1 MHIPILLKESIDS
14 LNLKEGDIVVDCT
27 TNRGGHS
34 LEISK
39 RIGKSG
45 NLICLD
51 LDSQA
56 LKEAQVFLESELKDN
71 SPNIFFV
78 NENFRNIKKVLKDL
92 KFEKIDGLMADLG
105 VSSQEIDESGRGFTF
120 QKNEPLYMTL
130 QDKIS
135 EDSLTAEKIV
145 NTWDEENLADIIY
158 YYGDERFAKR
168 IAKNICLERK
178 NREIKS
184 TFDLVEIIRKS
195 VPERYKHQKIHFAT
209 KTFQALRITVNDELR
224 AEEDLVQALP
234 EILKENKRASF
245 LTFHSGEDRVL
256 KKSVNLLKDELRFI
270 KFDNKKNFL
279 EPERKEIFEN
289 PRSRSAKLRVVE
301 KKYAN

>member
-14 LNLKEGDIVVDCT
+14 LNLKEGDLVVDCT

-51 LDSQA
+51 LDGQA
-56 LKEAQVFLESELKDN
+56 LKEAQVFLKSELKDN

-135 EDSLTAEKIV
+135 EDTLTAEKIV

-178 NREIKS
+178 NKEIKS
-184 TFDLVEIIRKS
+184 TFDLVEIIKKS
-195 VPERYKHQKIHFAT
+195 VPEKYKHQKIHFAT

-224 AEEDLVQALP
+224 AEEELVQALP